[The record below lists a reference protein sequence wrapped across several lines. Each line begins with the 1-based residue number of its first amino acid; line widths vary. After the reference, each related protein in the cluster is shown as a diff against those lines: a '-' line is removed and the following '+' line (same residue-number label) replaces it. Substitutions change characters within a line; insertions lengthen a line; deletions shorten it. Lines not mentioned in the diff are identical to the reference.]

1 MKKKFIILAVVAAI
15 VLLAA
20 IYFLQGPGAVPAG
33 QQPLTMLTSANAGA
47 FESAFDADANLPRL
61 VLLLSPT

>member
-1 MKKKFIILAVVAAI
+1 MKKRLTVLALVAAV

-33 QQPLTMLTSANAGA
+33 QQPLTTLTSTNAGA
-47 FESAFDADANLPRL
+47 FEAAFDANARLPRL